1 MYHDH
6 AHTVDGI
13 FKFLSISTHKLYFED
28 EDEEEESSLIEGL
41 DMVNHLRYKIIKKTS
56 EKKNEITNLQF
67 YLRTSQMKDEAS
79 W

>member
-1 MYHDH
+1 MD
-6 AHTVDGI
+6 
-13 FKFLSISTHKLYFED
+13 
-28 EDEEEESSLIEGL
+28 EESSLIEGL
-41 DMVNHLRYKIIKKTS
+41 DMLNHLRYKIIKKTS